1 MYESMSGSATR
12 RDVIDLRS
20 DTVTLPSPAMREAIG
35 RANLG
40 DDVYGEDPTVNQL
53 EELAADMI
61 GKEAAVL
68 VPTGTMGN
76 LSALLAHGGRGERVI
91 LGDECHIYRYEAGG
105 ASALGGMI
113 YHALPNRADGT
124 INLDAL
130 REAATSSD
138 DTHQSPP
145 GLICLENTH
154 NRCGGVVLPTSYMAA
169 AHAIAQEHGLP
180 LHLDGAR
187 IFNAAVALGVDVREI
202 TRHVDSV
209 QFCLSKGLSA
219 PVGSLV
225 AGTRPFIARVRR
237 MRKLLGGG
245 MRQAG
250 VFAAAGVVALREM
263 VGRLAD
269 DHANARALA
278 AGLAELPGLSV
289 DLGLV
294 QSNIVRFELR
304 GGPLSVADL
313 LADLRGR
320 GVLIGGMGGKM
331 LRAVTHYGIGADD
344 IDLAVQAMRAT
355 LGG

>member
-1 MYESMSGSATR
+1 MYERISGATPR
-12 RDVIDLRS
+12 RDFIDLRS

-35 RANLG
+35 RAELG

-53 EELAADMI
+53 EELAAEMI

-76 LSALLAHGGRGERVI
+76 LSAVLAHGGRGERVI

-105 ASALGGMI
+105 ASALGGLI
-113 YHALPNRADGT
+113 YQAMPNRADGT
-124 INLDAL
+124 IDLDAL
-130 REAATSSD
+130 REAARSSD
-138 DTHQSPP
+138 DTHQAPA

-169 AHAIAQEHGLP
+169 VHAIAQEHGLP

-187 IFNAAVALGVDVREI
+187 VFNAAVALGVDVREI

-225 AGTRPFIARVRR
+225 AGTRPFIMRVRR

-269 DHANARALA
+269 DHTNARALA
-278 AGLAELPGLSV
+278 ASLAEMPGLSV
-289 DLGLV
+289 DMSLV

-304 GGPLSVADL
+304 HDRLGVADL
-313 LADLRGR
+313 LAGLRDR
-320 GVLIGGMGGKM
+320 GVLMGGMGGNIV
-331 LRAVTHYGIGADD
+331 RAVTHYGIEGDD
-344 IDLAVQAMRAT
+344 INQAVQAMREA
-355 LGG
+355 LAG

>member
-1 MYESMSGSATR
+1 MYATMSSAAAR
-12 RDVIDLRS
+12 QGVIDLRS
-20 DTVTLPSPAMREAIG
+20 DTVTLPSPAMREAIA
-35 RANLG
+35 RADLG

-53 EELAADMI
+53 EELAAAMV
-61 GKEAAVL
+61 GKAAAVL

-76 LSALLAHGGRGERVI
+76 LSAVLAHGGRGERVI

-105 ASALGGMI
+105 ASALGGLI
-113 YHALPNRADGT
+113 YQALPNRADGT
-124 INLDAL
+124 INLAAL
-130 REAATSSD
+130 SAAAAASD
-138 DTHQSPP
+138 DLHQAPP

-154 NRCGGVVLPTSYMAA
+154 NRCGGVVLPISYLAA
-169 AHAIAQEHGLP
+169 THAIAQQHGLP

-187 IFNAAVALGVDVREI
+187 VFNAAVALGVDVRAI
-202 TRHVDSV
+202 TQHVDSV
-209 QFCLSKGLSA
+209 QLCLSKGLSA

-250 VFAAAGVVALREM
+250 VIAAAGVVALREM

-289 DLGLV
+289 DLALV
-294 QSNIVRFELR
+294 QSNIVRFELGAGR
-304 GGPLSVADL
+304 LSVADL
-313 LADLRGR
+313 LAGLRGR
-320 GVLIGGMGGKM
+320 GVLMGGLGGQM
-331 LRAVTHYGIGADD
+331 LRAVTHYGIERDD
-344 IDLAVQAMRAT
+344 IDRAVQAMRET
-355 LGG
+355 LAG